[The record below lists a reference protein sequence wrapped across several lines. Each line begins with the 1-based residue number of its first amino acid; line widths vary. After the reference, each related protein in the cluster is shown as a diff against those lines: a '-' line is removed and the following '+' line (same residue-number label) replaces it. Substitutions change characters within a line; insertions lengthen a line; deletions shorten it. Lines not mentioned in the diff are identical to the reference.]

1 MKEQTV
7 LINNYLNGEIK
18 LEDLVRSKSTF
29 LNDRD
34 LGIENFQDF
43 LGRLVQE
50 KIEREVS
57 NPYKP
62 ESVSKNRSHF
72 WKTVLNLK

>member
-50 KIEREVS
+50 KIEREGNICLQLPGFIHQS
-57 NPYKP
+57 A
-62 ESVSKNRSHF
+62 
-72 WKTVLNLK
+72 LNEVE